1 MRVTDDDPD
10 PCPACGRRMGRHV
23 ALREAWI
30 AGRKL
35 LYLICDRCAV
45 RSPDSVNAKAE
56 RSLRRALEEA

>member
-1 MRVTDDDPD
+1 
-10 PCPACGRRMGRHV
+10 MGRHV